1 MEAGL
6 NLSEGWRLG
15 GGGVYEKLS
24 LQILDLQRLASLV
37 STVKCHEEEPRI

>member
-1 MEAGL
+1 MEAGFVGRV
-6 NLSEGWRLG
+6 EAG
-15 GGGVYEKLS
+15 GGGGYEKLS